1 MRSVANLAAI
11 MHRVIR
17 VGADVAE
24 VQVGPSIRHISWNG
38 VAGVKRAWT
47 VNIRLDISA

>member
-1 MRSVANLAAI
+1 

-38 VAGVKRAWT
+38 AKRAWT